1 MLTVMRRH
9 DAKPEVKP
17 EVNTTNTKAWRES
30 VRAEL
35 NRRGRGSQAELA
47 RALRVNSGQIADV
60 LRETGEPDEHRHTK
74 YRPLI
79 DAYLART
86 AATQAEAVEID
97 PIPVT
102 KDTSEVAYLLDG
114 IAEIDR
120 DLLRELREMTRD
132 EQAAAL
138 RALRALRGR

>member
-9 DAKPEVKP
+9 DAKPEPKP
-17 EVNTTNTKAWRES
+17 EVNTTNTRAWREA

-79 DAYLART
+79 DAYLAST
-86 AATQAEAVEID
+86 GQADVAPSED
-97 PIPVT
+97 PIPT
-102 KDTSEVAYLLDG
+102 SKDTSELTYLLEG
-114 IAEIDR
+114 LAEIDR
-120 DLLRELREMTRD
+120 DLLREIRGLSRD
-132 EQAAAL
+132 EQIAAAKVL
-138 RALRALRGR
+138 RRLRGA